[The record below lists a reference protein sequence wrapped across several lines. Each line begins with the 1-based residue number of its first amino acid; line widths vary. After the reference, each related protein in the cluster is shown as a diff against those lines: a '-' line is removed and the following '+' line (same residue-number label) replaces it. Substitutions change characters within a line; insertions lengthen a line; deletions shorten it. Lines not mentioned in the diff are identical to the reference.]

1 MTSAPTA
8 ANGRPGVIISRVR
21 PSSGPR
27 SGRPTPSRARA
38 RWWSR
43 RRRCDGGRASG
54 LVDGSRR
61 RRRHGVGLAV
71 QRVVG
76 EIVHGHGPERVEADA
91 ERHLDHLVAA
101 AQPLQQGRREVQ
113 ACGGSG
119 GRPRV
124 AGIHGLVALRVGERR
139 SDVRRERHLS
149 HAVEGHSYGAWP
161 RLSGARP
168 LDVWPHQQAAV
179 VQAPLDGD
187 RELAGGHRLA
197 VAQPPGRP
205 CERLP
210 AAVRLGLE
218 QQHLHRS
225 AAAAPRPDPH
235 RQHAGVV
242 QHHQVVLAQLVQ
254 QVAEVPVPDRARGPV
269 VHQEPRAV
277 AGLGGRLRD
286 QRRWKVVVEVVGA
299 HRIS

>member
-1 MTSAPTA
+1 MTGFGFTVQGPVVQNADGTGTARIDFSAIGSWR
-8 ANGRPGVIISRVR
+8 NG
-21 PSSGPR
+21 
-27 SGRPTPSRARA
+27 
-38 RWWSR
+38 
-43 RRRCDGGRASG
+43 
-54 LVDGSRR
+54 
-61 RRRHGVGLAV
+61 H
-71 QRVVG
+71 
-76 EIVHGHGPERVEADA
+76 VHIKAI
-91 ERHLDHLVAA
+91 ERH
-101 AQPLQQGRREVQ
+101 RRWY
-113 ACGGSG
+113 
-119 GRPRV
+119 
-124 AGIHGLVALRVGERR
+124 LT
-139 SDVRRERHLS
+139 ERHLS